1 MKNGRGFGLVSVI
14 ITAGILA
21 VLVAGGIGV
30 YGYLNGLRSV
40 SVGYETSLNAQYLDN
55 QNYLS
60 AYVSGFYEMLGI
72 ANLKSEKMD
81 KILLDA
87 VKGRYGEKGFSSQGA
102 FFAAVVEAYPDIKG
116 LDVYDKIM
124 DYVSAKREG
133 YRAIQ
138 SKLLDM
144 LRSYDKWR
152 EDGLVQSRIIE
163 SVLGI
168 PSDRLEARIGES
180 VKRGKDAREQM
191 YVIVLADQAAD
202 AYKSGRMAPLQ
213 VK

>member
-1 MKNGRGFGLVSVI
+1 MKDKGF
-14 ITAGILA
+14 
-21 VLVAGGIGV
+21 VLVGIIIALVVLGVVVGGALGL
-30 YGYLNGLRSV
+30 YGWVNGLRSV
-40 SVGYETSLNAQYLDN
+40 SVSYETSLNAQYLDN
-55 QNYLS
+55 QNFLS
-60 AYVSGFYEMLGI
+60 AYVSGFYEQLGV

-81 KILLDA
+81 RILLDA

-102 FFAAVVEAYPDIKG
+102 FFSAVMEAYPDIKG
-116 LDVYDKIM
+116 LNIYDKIA
-124 DYVSAKREG
+124 DYISSKREG

-144 LRSYDKWR
+144 LRSYDNWR
-152 EDGLVQSRIIE
+152 QDGYIQCWVTAGFI
-163 SVLGI
+163 GI
-168 PSDRLEARIGES
+168 PSERLEARLD
-180 VKRGKDAREQM
+180 GKIKHGKEARDQM